1 MQNHALKSNK
11 SRNKFILC
19 IELATI
25 QIVYGKREFH
35 HIAQLENDLNVVA
48 PENRPESKQKSIYQ
62 HDIQK
67 VHSI

>member
-1 MQNHALKSNK
+1 M
-11 SRNKFILC
+11 
-19 IELATI
+19 
-25 QIVYGKREFH
+25 VYGKREFY

-48 PENRPESKQKSIYQ
+48 LENRPESKQKSIYQ